1 MPLSEFFGAFAE
13 HRFLQYALLA
23 GVLAAVPCGVV
34 GSWVVVRRIS
44 YMAGGIAH
52 SVLAGLGFAHW
63 LQVVHGVRGITPM
76 AGAVAAALIAA
87 VIIGWVSVSLR
98 QREDTVIGAVWS
110 MGMAL
115 GVVFIALTPGYATDL
130 MSYLFGNILM
140 VTPRDL
146 WLMAAL
152 AATVLVVAGL
162 FHRQLLA
169 VSFDAEYAELQGVP
183 VVRFT
188 FLLLV
193 LTALTVVVLVSVVGI
208 ILVIALLT
216 LPAATANLTAQ
227 RLGSMMVRAVVI
239 CAVLT
244 AGGLGLSYRFD
255 LPAGAVTIL
264 LAGLVW
270 FAAAGLR
277 RRRPA

>member
-1 MPLSEFFGAFAE
+1 MPLSEILAAFAE

-23 GVLAAVPCGVV
+23 GLLAAVPCGVV
-34 GSWVVVRRIS
+34 GSWVVIRRIS

-63 LQVVHGVRGITPM
+63 LQVVHGVRGVTPM
-76 AGAVAAALIAA
+76 MGAVVAALVAA
-87 VIIGWVSVSLR
+87 VIIGWVSLNLR

-140 VTPRDL
+140 VTAQDL
-146 WLMAAL
+146 WLMGAL
-152 AATVLVVAGL
+152 ALTVLLVAGL

-216 LPAATANLTAQ
+216 LPAATANLLAR
-227 RLGSMMVRAVVI
+227 RLGRMMVAAVAI
-239 CAVLT
+239 CAALT
-244 AGGLGLSYRFD
+244 VGGLVISYGSD

-277 RRRPA
+277 RRVS

>member
-1 MPLSEFFGAFAE
+1 MPLSEVLGAFGE
-13 HRFLQYALLA
+13 HRFLQYALVA
-23 GVLAAVPCGVV
+23 GLLAAVPCGVV

-52 SVLAGLGFAHW
+52 SVLAGLGVAHW
-63 LQVVHGVRGITPM
+63 LQVVHGVRGVTPM
-76 AGAVAAALIAA
+76 TGAVVAALVAA
-87 VIIGWVSVSLR
+87 VIIGWVSVNLR

-115 GVVFIALTPGYATDL
+115 GVVFIALTPGYTADL

-140 VTPRDL
+140 VSPRDL
-146 WLMAAL
+146 GLMAGL
-152 AATVLVVAGL
+152 AVTVLLVAGL

-188 FLLLV
+188 FLLLL

-216 LPAATANLTAQ
+216 LPAATANLFAR
-227 RLGSMMVRAVVI
+227 RLGRMMVLAVAL
-239 CAVLT
+239 CAALT
-244 AGGLGLSYRFD
+244 VGGLFISYGSD

-270 FAAAGLR
+270 FVAAGVR
-277 RRRPA
+277 RRVS